1 MRTIK
6 LPSSDLKVSRFIF
19 GTASLF
25 NVNVAKPKERQKLLA
40 AAVDAGFTHFDTAPS
55 YGFGLAERDLAPILK
70 AHPNVSFTSKVG
82 IYSPGGEEQGNLSV
96 FLRKASGRC
105 IPAISRFTIDF
116 SLSRAKDALEGSL
129 KRTGRNTIDLYTLH
143 EPELQLLQVDEWQ
156 RWLEDCK
163 TSGKVREFGLA
174 QITEQLAP
182 FLENN
187 INIGTIIQLIDS
199 LENREAD
206 LLARYG
212 KPMQITYGYVTA
224 AFRHN
229 STLSVPQILKQSLQ
243 RNRDGAVIVS
253 TTKTSRLPQYAK
265 IVEEVDNAV

>member
-1 MRTIK
+1 MRRIE

-25 NVNVAKPKERQKLLA
+25 NVNVARPKERQNLLA
-40 AAVDAGFTHFDTAPS
+40 AAVAAGFTHFDTAPS

-82 IYSPGGEEQGNLSV
+82 IYSPGGEEQGNMSV
-96 FLRKASGRC
+96 FLRKASGRI

-116 SLSRAKDALEGSL
+116 SLSRAKNALEGSL
-129 KRTGRNTIDLYTLH
+129 KRTGRDTIDLYTLH
-143 EPELQLLQVDEWQ
+143 EPELQLVQVDEWQ

-163 TSGKVREFGLA
+163 SNGKIREFGFALTA
-174 QITEQLAP
+174 DQLAP
-182 FLENN
+182 FLEHDVM
-187 INIGTIIQLIDS
+187 IGNIIQLIDS
-199 LENREAD
+199 LEDREAD
-206 LLARYG
+206 VLAKYG

-229 STLSVPQILKQSLQ
+229 SPLSVPEILKQSLQ
-243 RNRDGAVIVS
+243 RNREGAVIVS
-253 TTKTSRLPQYAK
+253 TTKISRLPQYAK
-265 IVEEVDNAV
+265 IVEEVDHAA

>member
-1 MRTIK
+1 MRTIE
-6 LPSSDLKVSRFIF
+6 LQSSDLKVSRFIF

-25 NVNVAKPKERQKLLA
+25 NVNVAKPKERQNLLA

-70 AHPNVSFTSKVG
+70 AHPHVSFTSKVG
-82 IYSPGGEEQGNLSV
+82 IYSPGGENQGNMSV
-96 FLRKASGRC
+96 FLRKASGRF

-129 KRTGRNTIDLYTLH
+129 QRSGRDTIDLYTLH

-163 TSGKVREFGLA
+163 SSGKVREFGLA
-174 QITEQLAP
+174 LIDHQLAP
-182 FLENN
+182 FLENDVK
-187 INIGTIIQLIDS
+187 IGNIIQLIDS
-199 LENREAD
+199 LEDREAD
-206 LLARYG
+206 ILAKYG
-212 KPMQITYGYVTA
+212 KPMQITYGYVTS

-229 STLSVPQILKQSLQ
+229 SSLSVPEILRQSLQ
-243 RNRDGAVIVS
+243 RNRDGAVVVS
-253 TTKTSRLPQYAK
+253 TTKKSRLPQYAE
-265 IVEEVDNAV
+265 IVEEVDNAA